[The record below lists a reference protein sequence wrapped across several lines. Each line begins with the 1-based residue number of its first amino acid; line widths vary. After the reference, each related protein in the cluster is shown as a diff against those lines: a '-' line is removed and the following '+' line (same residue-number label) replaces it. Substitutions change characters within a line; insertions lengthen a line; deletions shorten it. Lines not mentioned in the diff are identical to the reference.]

1 MVNCFTHVTTVLDK
15 KLKTDSPTESKIPES
30 ASSVDNTWLK
40 EELKELDSVDC
51 FMACYRSLS
60 QIDYIQHKSKI
71 KRNKKG
77 KKAKL
82 ETTNVII
89 RPNSKSKKLP
99 KFYPNLVNF
108 KTFPKIFGKICKL
121 IIIDYYS
128 HFFE

>member
-1 MVNCFTHVTTVLDK
+1 MTRLTALWHVTEVLTK
-15 KLKTDSPTESKIPES
+15 LITYNIKVKLKET
-30 ASSVDNTWLK
+30 
-40 EELKELDSVDC
+40 
-51 FMACYRSLS
+51 
-60 QIDYIQHKSKI
+60 
-71 KRNKKG
+71 KKA

-89 RPNSKSKKLP
+89 RPSSKIKKLP
-99 KFYPNLVNF
+99 KFCPNLVNF